1 VWLERRTEVGA
12 PITAGTSLSGKR
24 VDLRDIRI
32 VKKGGGT
39 IDDSE
44 MVDGL
49 VFEHKASKAAGG
61 PTKVTGAKIALI
73 QFCVSPPK
81 TDLES
86 NIVLSGLSLYPL
98 TRPPPPP
105 PPPPGSLPRAPFRF
119 LGERTFSCG

>member
-1 VWLERRTEVGA
+1 VGA

-86 NIVLSGLSLYPL
+86 NIVLSGVSVYTLNPVPPASRIACASCL
-98 TRPPPPP
+98 TFVWRNTAW
-105 PPPPGSLPRAPFRF
+105 GVCTELM
-119 LGERTFSCG
+119 